1 MTTTTDD
8 GLMRKVLAQA
18 RRIAVVGAS
27 ERPERDSH
35 RIFVYL
41 KEHGYDVVPVNP
53 AAREVA
59 GVKVVPTLAEAGR
72 VDLVNVFRAPEHLP
86 AIVDEVI
93 AAGAPSMWTQYGVVH
108 DDALRRARE
117 AGIDVVE
124 DRCIMVEHRR
134 LLGGA

>member
-1 MTTTTDD
+1 MTALNETMKR
-8 GLMRKVLAQA
+8 LLSSA

-59 GVKVVPTLAEAGR
+59 GVPAVASLADAGP
-72 VDLVNVFRAPEHLP
+72 VDLVDVFRAPEHLP
-86 AIVDEVI
+86 GVVDEVI
-93 AAGAPSMWTQYGVVH
+93 ATGAPALWLQFGVVH
-108 DDALRRARE
+108 EEAIDKARD
-117 AGIDVVE
+117 AGIEVVV
-124 DRCIMVEHRR
+124 DRCILIEHRR
-134 LLGGA
+134 LLRV